1 MKASQLKLPIR
12 KQLGQLTTV
21 VILALGLLPMRTAE
35 AGTTWVPASAKI
47 DITIGYTLG
56 THKLHSASLSGG
68 LTQAGDSLES
78 VSGELLV
85 PIREIKEGS
94 EKLECHLQSSLGI
107 DYTKSRFPGE
117 HVCDSDNRLPETGP
131 DRIVYPNIELKI
143 EKLKKVSEDLY
154 EAEARWTIHGVS
166 QKVPSLRMKLENRG
180 DEIVSTGETQFRLSD
195 FGIVVKRAFV
205 ISVSET
211 TDMKWSITF
220 NKAKGE
226 KP

>member
-21 VILALGLLPMRTAE
+21 VILALGLLPIGFAE
-35 AGTTWVPASAKI
+35 AGTTWVPTSAKI

-68 LTQAGDSLES
+68 LTQAGDSLEL

-154 EAEARWTIHGVS
+154 EAEAQWTIHGVS

-220 NKAKGE
+220 HKAKGE

>member
-12 KQLGQLTTV
+12 NQLGQLTTV
-21 VILALGLLPMRTAE
+21 VILALGLLPLGIAE
-35 AGTTWVPASAKI
+35 AGTTWVPTSAKI
-47 DITIGYTLG
+47 DISIGYTLG

-68 LTQAGDSLES
+68 LTQTGDSLES

-154 EAEARWTIHGVS
+154 EAEAQWTIHGVS
-166 QKVPSLRMKLENRG
+166 QKVSSLRMKLENRG

-211 TDMKWSITF
+211 ADMKWSITF